1 LKKENKKYERFIQ
14 GTDCKSAPAGEFSQ
28 TTNMITLGIPGL
40 NLQYENDYMFGFSMP
55 GVPKADGGDR
65 YRTAA
70 VRINAGVFSIGLNM
84 FTGDPGLDN
93 RAEDYRWIDGRW
105 RRVYVESNGNN
116 PNSHRAGVL
125 YIGVGPFRFG
135 RNSER
140 IRHIF
145 QNRLAHGN
153 KYPWFEVL
161 PRKRRWYW
169 GFSTGT
175 GNSLW

>member
-1 LKKENKKYERFIQ
+1 M
-14 GTDCKSAPAGEFSQ
+14 GEFSQ
-28 TTNMITLGIPGL
+28 TTNMITVGIPGL
-40 NLQYENDYMFGFSMP
+40 NIQYENDYMFGFSMP

-70 VRINAGVFSIGLNM
+70 VRINAGPFQIGLNM
-84 FTGDPGLDN
+84 FTGDPGLDPDDRRYEIIN
-93 RAEDYRWIDGRW
+93 GRK
-105 RRVYVESNGNN
+105 VYIEHNGND
-116 PNSHRAGVL
+116 PNSHRAGVF

-135 RNSER
+135 RNSEQ
-140 IRHIF
+140 IRHLF
-145 QNRLAHGN
+145 QNRIAHGN

-161 PRKRRWYW
+161 PGRRRWYW